1 MFLNRNKNNGY
12 SWYATIK
19 SKDIGGNETM
29 AYLNFSFKKGF
40 EPMPNELTGE
50 YGSYEGELIFRDTTG
65 AERKV
70 FPIAKEYNG
79 IKSVELKLLAKEG
92 EYQDPHPTWQPKT
105 ESASTIRTEPK
116 WDLRPK
122 EISEDDLPFDE
133 NEIRWG

>member
-1 MFLNRNKNNGY
+1 MASEDTLNLDL
-12 SWYATIK
+12 IK
-19 SKDIGGNETM
+19 E
-29 AYLNFSFKKGF
+29 
-40 EPMPNELTGE
+40 
-50 YGSYEGELIFRDTTG
+50 
-65 AERKV
+65 
-70 FPIAKEYNG
+70 
-79 IKSVELKLLAKEG
+79 LLASSEELPEERLAPEADSAEG

>member
-1 MFLNRNKNNGY
+1 MFLNRNKNGY

-19 SKDIGGNETM
+19 SKDKGGNETM

-40 EPMPNELTGE
+40 EPMPNELTSE

-92 EYQDPHPTWQPKT
+92 EYQDPQPKT
-105 ESASTIRTEPK
+105 EAK

>member
-1 MFLNRNKNNGY
+1 MYLNRNKNGY

-19 SKDIGGNETM
+19 SKDKGGNETM

-79 IKSVELKLLAKEG
+79 IKSVELKLLGKEG

-105 ESASTIRTEPK
+105 EAK

-122 EISEDDLPFDE
+122 GISEDDLPFDE
-133 NEIRWG
+133 NEIRWK